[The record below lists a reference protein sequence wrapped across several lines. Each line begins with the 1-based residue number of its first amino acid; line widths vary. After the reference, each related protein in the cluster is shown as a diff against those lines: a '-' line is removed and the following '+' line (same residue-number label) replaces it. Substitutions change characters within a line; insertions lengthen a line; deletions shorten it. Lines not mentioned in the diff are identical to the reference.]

1 MFQIVE
7 NMLLKICENIKFIH
21 LMSRTFIP
29 KLIQLI
35 LLSRKWD

>member
-7 NMLLKICENIKFIH
+7 NMPLKICENIKFIH
-21 LMSRTFIP
+21 LMSGAFIP

-35 LLSRKWD
+35 LISRKWD